1 MRHQNRIKDR
11 ERERKKKFLQIARTQ
26 EHISRPIKQ
35 FLQHRLQVLFQSSA
49 AFTNPLGQRNQGRS
63 GHDEIVRCKLLTR
76 RREIKE
82 ALLRQEHA
90 DRTNQLLITKHL
102 KRWHFFGRFH
112 VTKVWENESEN
123 HGKYPK
129 KSRAFFRSKSRTFR
143 QQENENREVVAT
155 STRLLRVAE
164 GLQREVRH
172 LPPHLGL
179 RGGRRQDGRERHG
192 GRHRRRRH
200 HRWLS
205 CAPRRAPCA
214 LPTPSRPASSEP
226 FFARGFWPL

>member
-1 MRHQNRIKDR
+1 MAFF
-11 ERERKKKFLQIARTQ
+11 RK
-26 EHISRPIKQ
+26 ISCTK
-35 FLQHRLQVLFQSSA
+35 
-49 AFTNPLGQRNQGRS
+49 
-63 GHDEIVRCKLLTR
+63 RCEK
-76 RREIKE
+76 
-82 ALLRQEHA
+82 
-90 DRTNQLLITKHL
+90 
-102 KRWHFFGRFH
+102 
-112 VTKVWENESEN
+112 NESEN

-129 KSRAFFRSKSRTFR
+129 KSRAFFPVEIETFR
-143 QQENENREVVAT
+143 QQEKENREVVAT

-226 FFARGFWPL
+226 FFARGFWPLWRCGVFVRYKKRKREEGEQRREKRNALV